1 MLSLQNRDS
10 IIQSMEQKDEKVRFC
25 RKCLTSELAE
35 QADTYRTIKEHVDN
49 LDPDVRADQEQYTQR
64 LDTCRQ
70 CEWLLEGMCR
80 SCGCY
85 VELRAAVIKNVCPR
99 KKW

>member
-1 MLSLQNRDS
+1 MLSLLNRDS
-10 IIQSMEQKDEKVRFC
+10 IIQSMEQRDEKLRFC
-25 RKCLTSELAE
+25 KKCLTSELAE
-35 QADTYRTIKEHVDN
+35 QADTYRTIREHVEN